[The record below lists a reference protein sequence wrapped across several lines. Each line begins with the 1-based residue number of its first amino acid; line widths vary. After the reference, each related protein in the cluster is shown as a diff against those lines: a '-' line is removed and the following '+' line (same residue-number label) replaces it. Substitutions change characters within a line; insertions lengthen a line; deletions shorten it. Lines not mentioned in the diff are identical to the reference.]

1 MEQAIS
7 EEINV
12 INDTTSHVAAPVAQ
26 PEGMPLS
33 STITTPGQAVE
44 VFRFL
49 VVDNGNNDELP
60 TDVSQIFIKRP
71 SGANMTSYS
80 ASIAGVV
87 VRANGK
93 IVSTGPPQI
102 LAASISIPIPEGIL
116 VVEDGESVEVSLSIY
131 FKTSGLVDG
140 SNLQFMVDTGE
151 HGFAT

>member
-1 MEQAIS
+1 MCIRDRLLPVHALTTNAVGGIATWGDISYNGRDVFRLKATTDGLEQAIS

-80 ASIAGVV
+80 ASIA
-87 VRANGK
+87 
-93 IVSTGPPQI
+93 
-102 LAASISIPIPEGIL
+102 L
-116 VVEDGESVEVSLSIY
+116 SLI
-131 FKTSGLVDG
+131 
-140 SNLQFMVDTGE
+140 
-151 HGFAT
+151 HI